1 MSVLSRMT
9 SLLRNAFG
17 KRQNDEELDAEVRSY
32 YESLAEEKMRQ
43 GLSPQEARRAARL
56 ESGGIE
62 QLKEEVRDVR
72 AGVWLDSLLQDL
84 RYGARMLRKNPAF
97 TVIAVLTL
105 ALGIGA
111 NTAMF
116 TLADATLLRPL
127 PYQAATQLVWITE
140 QSSTGDSTGVSWPNF
155 GDWKRMN
162 TAFSEMAG
170 YRGARLAFSS
180 DGEPSI
186 VSARYVTANYFNVLG
201 VRAILGRTF
210 VPEENV
216 VGGPEVAIL
225 SYEFWQR
232 QFGGSPQIVGR
243 TIRLEGHPFT
253 ILGVTP
259 KGFGAITQTAVW
271 APFEQNVPKLYL
283 DSRQYAWFLYIV
295 ARRKPGVSLV
305 AARAD
310 MDRVGQ
316 LLAKQYPAVDG
327 FSRPLLQDL
336 RRNML
341 GDNRAILVL
350 LMTAVVLLLAITC
363 ANVAGLLL
371 VRTVSRQRE
380 LALRRALGAS
390 KHRILQKILT
400 EGLLLALAGGIL
412 GVFSAWALV
421 RFATISLPK
430 TLPLVAPLSVNIRA
444 LLFTLFATILSSFAF
459 GIAPALLGTRANPQ
473 SVLQSSSYRVRGG
486 YHRVHAA
493 LIICEIGLA
502 MGVLVGAGLLTRT
515 MAVLLRT
522 NVGFDSGR
530 LLTATVTLP
539 QTDYPKGARSAQFME
554 QSLEGLQRL
563 PGVESAAAV
572 FPIPFTQ
579 QVYQVWLAVEGRVP
593 RPDFEQTTYVS
604 VVSSNYLAT
613 MKIPILRGR
622 GFVKA
627 DGAFNSHSL
636 LIDRGLAELYWPGQD
651 PIGKSVKLGTQ
662 DFSNAEE
669 EPWKIIGVVGPV
681 HGSGLDAEPELRI
694 YTLMEQMPSTSFSFV
709 VRAKTNPL
717 GFAREVQNEIHNV
730 DSNVPVFN
738 VGTMDGSIYASQAPR
753 RLAMLVL
760 ISFSLAA
767 LCLAMMGLYGLM
779 SFIVGQRTSEIG
791 IRMALGANPRDV
803 LKMTLRYGAALG
815 LAGVLS
821 GFAAALALARLMRT
835 LLYGM
840 HTFDALTFAA
850 STAVIAIVVLA
861 ACYFPAR
868 RAMRVDPMV
877 ALRYE

>member
-1 MSVLSRMT
+1 MT
-9 SLLRNAFG
+9 SFWRNLFR
-17 KRQNDEELDAEVRSY
+17 KTRRDEDLDAELLSY
-32 YESLAEEKMRQ
+32 TESLAQEKMRQ
-43 GLSPQEARRAARL
+43 GLSCAEAHRAARL
-56 ESGGIE
+56 ELGGIE
-62 QLKEEVRDVR
+62 QVKEEVREVR
-72 AGVWLDSLLQDL
+72 AGAWLDCLLQDL
-84 RYGARMLRKNPAF
+84 RYGARTLRKNPAF
-97 TVIAVLTL
+97 TAIAVLTL

-127 PYQAATQLVWITE
+127 PYRAANQLVWITE

-186 VSARYVTANYFNVLG
+186 VLARYVTANYFNVVG
-201 VRAILGRTF
+201 GQAVLGRTF

-225 SYEFWQR
+225 SYEFWQQ

-243 TIRLEGHPFT
+243 TIRLEGRSFT
-253 ILGVTP
+253 IVGVMP
-259 KGFGAITQTAVW
+259 KDFGAVTQTAVW

-283 DSRQYAWFLYIV
+283 DSRQYAWLLYIV
-295 ARRKPGVSLV
+295 ARRKPGVSPE

-316 LLAKQYPAVDG
+316 LLAKQYPAIDG

-336 RRNML
+336 RQNML
-341 GDNRAILVL
+341 GDNREILIL
-350 LMTAVVLLLAITC
+350 LVTAVVLLLAITC

-371 VRTVSRQRE
+371 VRMVSRQRE

-412 GVFSAWALV
+412 GAFTAWALV
-421 RFATISLPK
+421 QFAAISLPK
-430 TLPLVAPLSVNIRA
+430 TLPLVAPLSVNTRA

-502 MGVLVGAGLLTRT
+502 MGVLVGAGLLVRT

-539 QTDYPKGARSAQFME
+539 QTDYPKGARSAQFAE
-554 QSLEGLQRL
+554 QSLERLQRL

-579 QVYQVWLAVEGRVP
+579 QVYEVWLAVEGRVP

-604 VVSSNYLAT
+604 VVSSNYFDT
-613 MKIPILRGR
+613 MKIPILKGR

-627 DGAFNSHSL
+627 DEAPNSHSL
-636 LIDRGLAELYWPGQD
+636 LIDRGLAELYWPDQD
-651 PIGKSVKLGTQ
+651 PVGKSVKLATQ
-662 DFSNAEE
+662 DFSNPEE
-669 EPWKIIGVVGPV
+669 EPWKIIGVVEPV
-681 HGSGLDAEPELRI
+681 HGSGLDAKPELRTYALI
-694 YTLMEQMPSTSFSFV
+694 EQMPSTSFSFV

-717 GFAREVQNEIHNV
+717 GFAREVQDEIHSV
-730 DSNVPVFN
+730 DRNVPVFN

-791 IRMALGANPRDV
+791 IRMALGANSRDV
-803 LKMTLRYGAALG
+803 LKMILHYGAALG
-815 LAGVLS
+815 IAGILS
-821 GFAAALALARLMRT
+821 GFAAALSLARLMRT

-840 HTFDALTFAA
+840 DTFDAPTFAV
-850 STAVIAIVVLA
+850 STMVIAMIVLA